1 MSEREPEQR
10 TQEQQLRAFLERSTG
25 FSIPKDRWAFLAEG
39 FLVRIR
45 ERGFGEVGA
54 YLDYL
59 RRDPMGRNELEE
71 LFSLLTV
78 RTTSFFRN
86 PASYDALAQEVLP
99 ILARETIPG
108 QPISIW
114 SAGCSTGEEPY
125 SIAMVAEATLGHLGR
140 GYYVLASDIVKEA
153 LDRAKRGVYRDSVAS
168 GIPPDYRHFV
178 DLVGGKAQI
187 SSKLQKRVEFID
199 HNLVH
204 DRLPRSALG
213 SWDVI
218 FCRNV
223 FIYFSQEQ
231 SLEIVARFHRALTPG
246 GVLFLGHA
254 EVFPSLEKQFDVVFF
269 GDTYYY
275 RKRPDPRVAPVQ
287 SPIAPVSSTL
297 PRKPLLPVTPVQDAD
312 SANVT
317 RTFRRP
323 STRRALPPSSGDT
336 RSWGTGGET
345 PTRAFRREAEP
356 SRPYTLVARAAAEL
370 ANGDLDAAGRSLRAA
385 ISRSPRWAQPRVA
398 LARLHEGRDQ
408 LAQAAAE
415 VQIAVEV
422 EPLSAEAHVYLGQI
436 RWRQGELARAE
447 VSLRR
452 ALYLD
457 PDRVN
462 ARYDLAQVF
471 LALGRKE
478 RACREL
484 RNVIRNLR
492 GLDGRP
498 PDLSKGEDPR
508 ELLKKCRVQILDL
521 GGSLADSSI
530 WQVPPE

>member
-1 MSEREPEQR
+1 MS
-10 TQEQQLRAFLERSTG
+10 QEQELRRFLERSTG
-25 FSIPKDRWAFLAEG
+25 FDIPGDRWAFLAKG
-39 FLVRIR
+39 FLSRIQT
-45 ERGFGEVGA
+45 RGFKNVAA

-71 LFSLLTV
+71 LFGLLTV

-86 PASYDALAQEVLP
+86 SASYDALAQEVLP
-99 ILARETIPG
+99 TLAGGLNRSH
-108 QPISIW
+108 PISIW

-125 SIAMVAEATLGHLGR
+125 SIAMVAEAALAGLGR
-140 GYYVLASDIVKEA
+140 DYYVLATDIVKEA
-153 LDRAKRGVYRDSVAS
+153 LDRARRGTYRETVAG

-178 DLVGGKAQI
+178 EVVGGKAKV
-187 SSKLQKRVEFID
+187 SEKLQKRIEFLE

-213 SWDVI
+213 TWDVI

-231 SLEIVARFHRALTPG
+231 SLEIVRRFHQALTPG

-254 EVFPSLEKQFDVVFF
+254 EVFPGLERHFDVVFW

-287 SPIAPVSSTL
+287 AKTAPVTRPL
-297 PRKPLLPVTPVQDAD
+297 PRPLPAPVEDETT
-312 SANVT
+312 VT

-323 STRRALPPSSGDT
+323 SPRPRAQPSSET
-336 RSWGTGGET
+336 RSWRNGTET
-345 PTRAFRREAEP
+345 PTRAFRRELEP
-356 SRPYTLVARAAAEL
+356 KRPYSLVARAEAEEGTGDDEAA
-370 ANGDLDAAGRSLRAA
+370 ARSLRAA
-385 ISRSPRWAQPRVA
+385 ISSAPRWAIPRIA
-398 LARLHEGRDQ
+398 LARIHERRQQ
-408 LAQAAAE
+408 LSQAAAE
-415 VQIAVEV
+415 LQTAVEV
-422 EPLSAEAHVYLGQI
+422 EPLCTDAHVALGRLRRI
-436 RWRQGELARAE
+436 QGECARAE

-457 PDRVN
+457 PDRVE

-471 LALGRKE
+471 LDLGRKE

-484 RNVIRNLR
+484 RNVIRSLR
-492 GLDGRP
+492 GLDGAP
-498 PDLSKGEDPR
+498 PKLSKAGSAK
-508 ELLKKCRVQILDL
+508 ELLKASRLQILDL
-521 GGSLADSSI
+521 GGSLEDSAI
-530 WQVPPE
+530 WQVPRPE

>member
-1 MSEREPEQR
+1 
-10 TQEQQLRAFLERSTG
+10 LERSTG
-25 FSIPKDRWAFLAEG
+25 FAIPSDRWAFLAKG
-39 FLVRIR
+39 FLERIAS
-45 ERGFGEVGA
+45 RGFKNVGA

-71 LFSLLTV
+71 LFGLLTV

-99 ILARETIPG
+99 TLARG
-108 QPISIW
+108 SNHSHPISIW

-125 SIAMVAEATLGHLGR
+125 SIAMVAEATLGNLGR
-140 GYYVLASDIVKEA
+140 DYYVLATDIVKEA
-153 LDRAKRGVYRDSVAS
+153 LDRARRGIYRDSVAG

-178 DLVGGKAQI
+178 DLVGGRAKIADAVR
-187 SSKLQKRVEFID
+187 KRVEFVE

-204 DRLPRSALG
+204 DRPPRSALG
-213 SWDVI
+213 TWDVI

-231 SLEIVARFHRALTPG
+231 SLEIVRLFHQALTPG

-254 EVFPSLEKQFDVVFF
+254 EVFPSLDRHFDVVFW

-275 RKRPDPRVAPVQ
+275 RKRPDPRVAPVRA
-287 SPIAPVSSTL
+287 PIAPVSRPIPRPVRRPL
-297 PRKPLLPVTPVQDAD
+297 PEDEAT
-312 SANVT
+312 VT

-323 STRRALPPSSGDT
+323 APRSKPQSSIET
-336 RSWGTGGET
+336 RSWRSGSET

-356 SRPYTLVARAAAEL
+356 KRPYTLVARAEAEL
-370 ANGDLDAAGRSLRAA
+370 GAGDEEAAARSLRAA
-385 ISRSPRWAQPRVA
+385 ISSAPRWAIPRIA
-398 LARLHEGRDQ
+398 LAKIHERRDQ
-408 LAQAAAE
+408 LSQAAAE
-415 VQIAVEV
+415 LQTAVEV
-422 EPLSAEAHVYLGQI
+422 EPLSTDAHVALGRI
-436 RWRQGELARAE
+436 RRAQGEFARAE

-457 PDRVN
+457 PDRVE

-471 LALGRKE
+471 LDLKRKD

-484 RNVIRNLR
+484 RNVIRSLR
-492 GLDGRP
+492 GLDGKTPR
-498 PDLSKGEDPR
+498 LSKGQSSR
-508 ELLKKCRVQILDL
+508 ELLKTCRLQILDL
-521 GGSLADSSI
+521 GGSLEDSSV
-530 WQVPPE
+530 WQIPRPD